1 MSLWAKNLEVL
12 EQVNPEMAATL
23 AATAVPGDHQALPS
37 RSGPP
42 YLQVGKQRLTS
53 SYDPVKEGRDW
64 AKALEGDA
72 AAPLIIFGLGLG
84 YHVLPL
90 LDQERPLWVVEPSAA
105 VARLAL
111 EHQDLTPLLAR
122 DGLRLGSDFQGLPR
136 DARLLDHTPT
146 RRLHPGP
153 HRRLVRFLAG
163 EDTDLGPLR
172 ILVVGPLYGGSHPI
186 ARYTARGF
194 KELGH
199 TTEFLDFAP
208 FYAGYQALAG
218 VTKDQRAAHNLKQ
231 ELLRLLGETIIARVR
246 DFKPDLVFALAQAPV
261 APPLL
266 QALKSEVPLV
276 AYWFVE
282 DFQVLTYWQELAP
295 EVDVF
300 FTLQKEPFFS
310 ELKGRGV
317 KNYACLPLAADLT
330 AYHPLELTPE
340 EKRRF
345 GAALAFVGAGYYNR
359 RQFFQGLLD
368 FDFKIWGSEWDLNSP
383 LGPCIQNQAA
393 RVSEEDSAKIFNASR
408 INLNLHSS
416 PFHAGINPQ
425 GDYLNPRVFD
435 LAACGAFQLV
445 DRRDQLPE
453 FFTPDKELAVFSSL
467 AEARE
472 KITYYLAHEDERLE
486 LAAAGRERVLR
497 EHTYARRLAGA
508 LEIIQG
514 LHPGALPHR
523 RPQDGVAAPAVQ
535 AGFPA
540 DHPVQALLARLPEGV
555 SPDLEGLVSQ
565 VKESSEPL
573 TEPEAILWF
582 LHEFQRNLHRG
593 GANGGR

>member
-12 EQVNPEMAATL
+12 QRVAPDLAATL
-23 AATAVPGDHQALPS
+23 AATPVPEDHQALPS
-37 RSGPP
+37 RAGPP

-64 AKALEGDA
+64 ALALEGEESE
-72 AAPLIIFGLGLG
+72 PLVVFGLGLG
-84 YHVLPL
+84 YHILPL
-90 LDQERPLWVVEPSAA
+90 LAQARPLWVVEPSAP
-105 VARLAL
+105 VARLTL

-122 DGLRLGSDFQGLPR
+122 NGLRLGSDFRGLPR
-136 DARLLDHTPT
+136 SARLVENTPT

-153 HRRLVRFLAG
+153 HRRLTRFLAG
-163 EDTDLGPLR
+163 EDVELGALR

-194 KELGH
+194 QQLGH
-199 TTEFLDFAP
+199 ATEFLDFAP
-208 FYAGYQALAG
+208 FYAGYQALAQ
-218 VTKDQRAAHNLKQ
+218 VTKDQRAEHKLKQ
-231 ELLRLLGETIIARVR
+231 ELLRLLGETILARVR
-246 DFKPDLVFALAQAPV
+246 DFKPDLVFALAQSPV

-266 QALKSEVPLV
+266 QTLKAEVPLV

-282 DFQVLTYWQELAP
+282 DFQVLTYWQDLAP
-295 EVDVF
+295 AVDVF

-310 ELKGRGV
+310 ELKRRGV
-317 KNYACLPLAADLT
+317 KNYACLPLAADLE
-330 AYHPLELTPE
+330 AYHPLDLSPE

-359 RQFFQGLLD
+359 RQFFQGLTD
-368 FDFKIWGSEWDLNSP
+368 FDFKIWGSEWVLNSP
-383 LGPCIQNQAA
+383 LGPSIQNQAA
-393 RVSEEDSAKIFNASR
+393 RVSEEDSVKVFNATR

-445 DRRDQLPE
+445 DWRSQLPE
-453 FFTPDKELAVFSSL
+453 FFTPDKELATFTSL

-472 KITYYLAHEDERLE
+472 KISYYLAHDQERRHI
-486 LAAAGRERVLR
+486 AQTARKRVLR
-497 EHTYARRLAGA
+497 EHTYAHRLAAA
-508 LEIIQG
+508 LEIIQD
-514 LHPGALPHR
+514 LHPGTLPHR
-523 RPQDGVAAPAVQ
+523 QPQESAAPRVQ
-535 AGFPA
+535 ASFPP
-540 DHPVQALLARLPEGV
+540 DHQVQALLDTLPEGT

-565 VKESSEPL
+565 IKESSEPL

-582 LHEFQRNLHRG
+582 LHEFRQGLQNRG
-593 GANGGR
+593 FNRGA

>member
-12 EQVNPEMAATL
+12 QQVNPDLAATL
-23 AATAVPGDHQALPS
+23 AAVKVPEDHQARPS

-64 AKALEGDA
+64 AQALEGEA
-72 AAPLIIFGLGLG
+72 AAPLIVFGLGLG
-84 YHVLPL
+84 YHLLPL
-90 LDQERPLWVVEPSAA
+90 LAAGRPFWVMEPSPA

-111 EHQDLTPLLAR
+111 EHQDLTALLAR
-122 DGLRLGSDFQGLPR
+122 DGLRLGSDFTGLPR
-136 DARLLDHTPT
+136 KARLVEHTPT

-153 HRRLVRFLAG
+153 HRRLLRFLAG
-163 EDTDLGPLR
+163 EDCELGPLR

-194 KELGH
+194 RELGH
-199 TTEFLDFAP
+199 VTEFLDFAP
-208 FYAGYQALAG
+208 FFAGYQVLAG
-218 VTKDQRAAHNLKQ
+218 VTRDQRAEHKLKQ
-231 ELLRLLGETIIARVR
+231 ELLGLLGETIIARAR
-246 DFKPDLVFALAQAPV
+246 DFKPDLVFALAQSPV

-266 QALKSEVPLV
+266 KALKAEVPLV

-282 DFQVLTYWQELAP
+282 DFQVLTYWQDLAP

-310 ELKGRGV
+310 ELKARGV
-317 KNYACLPLAADLT
+317 KNFACLPLAADLE
-330 AYHPLELTPE
+330 AYHPLELAPE

-345 GAALAFVGAGYYNR
+345 GSALSFVGAGYYNR
-359 RQFFQGLLD
+359 RQFFQGLTD
-368 FDFKIWGSEWDLNSP
+368 FDFKIWGSEWELHSP
-383 LGPCIQNQAA
+383 LGLCIQNQAA
-393 RVSEEDSAKIFNASR
+393 RVSAEDSVKIFNASR

-445 DRRDQLPE
+445 DWRGQLAE
-453 FFTPDKELAVFSSL
+453 FFTPDQELATFTSL
-467 AEARE
+467 TEARE
-472 KITYYLAHEDERLE
+472 KISYYLAHEDERRR
-486 LAAAGRERVLR
+486 LAAASRERVLR

-508 LEIIQG
+508 LEIIQD
-514 LHPGALPHR
+514 LHPQSLPPRQPQESAAL
-523 RPQDGVAAPAVQ
+523 QVQ
-535 AGFPA
+535 SSFPP
-540 DHPVQALLARLPEGV
+540 DHPVQVLLDRLPEGV
-555 SPDLEGLVSQ
+555 SADLGGLVSQ
-565 VKESSEPL
+565 IKAGNDPL

-582 LHEFQRNLHRG
+582 LHEFQQNMHGR

>member
-1 MSLWAKNLEVL
+1 MSFWEKNLKVL
-12 EQVNPEMAATL
+12 QKVAPDLAAAL
-23 AATAVPGDHQALPS
+23 AATVIPEDHLALPS

-53 SYDPVKEGRDW
+53 SYDPVKEGQDW
-64 AKALEGDA
+64 VQALEGETDGS
-72 AAPLIIFGLGLG
+72 LIVFGLGLG
-84 YHVLPL
+84 YHILPL
-90 LDQERPLWVVEPSAA
+90 LAQDRPLWVVEPSAA

-111 EHQDLTPLLAR
+111 EHQDLTPLLEKN
-122 DGLRLGSDFQGLPR
+122 GLRLGADFTGLPR
-136 DARLLDHTPT
+136 NARLVEHTPT

-163 EDTDLGPLR
+163 EDTELGALR

-194 KELGH
+194 RELGH
-199 TTEFLDFAP
+199 ETEFLDFAP
-208 FYAGYQALAG
+208 FYAGYQSLAG
-218 VTKDQRAAHNLKQ
+218 VTKDQRAEHKLKQ
-231 ELLRLLGETIIARVR
+231 ELLHLLGETIIARVR

-266 QALKSEVPLV
+266 KALKAEVPLV

-310 ELKGRGV
+310 ELKRRGV
-317 KNYACLPLAADLT
+317 KNYACLPLAADLE

-345 GAALAFVGAGYYNR
+345 GAAVSFVGAGYYNR
-359 RQFFQGLLD
+359 HQFFQGLTD
-368 FDFKIWGSEWDLNSP
+368 FDFKIWGSEWVLNSP
-383 LGPCIQNQAA
+383 LGSCIQNQAA
-393 RVSEEDSAKIFNASR
+393 RVSEEDSNKIFNATR
-408 INLNLHSS
+408 VNLNLHSS

-445 DRRDQLPE
+445 DWRAQLPE
-453 FFTPDKELAVFSSL
+453 FFALDKELATFTSL

-472 KITYYLAHEDERLE
+472 KILYYLAHEDERRC
-486 LAAAGRERVLR
+486 LAAAARERVLK

-508 LEIIQG
+508 LEIIQD

-523 RPQDGVAAPAVQ
+523 RPQESAAAPVQ
-535 AGFPA
+535 VCFPA
-540 DHPVQALLARLPEGV
+540 DHPVQALLDRLPEGTP
-555 SPDLEGLVSQ
+555 PDLEGLVSRI
-565 VKESSEPL
+565 KESDEPL
-573 TEPEAILWF
+573 TESEAILWF
-582 LHEFQRNLHRG
+582 LHEFRRG
-593 GANGGR
+593 MQGRGANGGS

>member
-1 MSLWAKNLEVL
+1 MNFWEKNLKVL
-12 EQVNPEMAATL
+12 QQVAPDLAATL
-23 AATAVPGDHQALPS
+23 AATAVPEDHQALPS
-37 RSGPP
+37 RAGPP

-64 AKALEGDA
+64 ANSLGGDA
-72 AAPLIIFGLGLG
+72 AEPLIVFGLGLG
-84 YHVLPL
+84 YHILPL
-90 LDQERPLWVVEPSAA
+90 LAQERPLWVVEPSAA

-111 EHQDLTPLLAR
+111 EHQDLTALLAR
-122 DGLRLGSDFQGLPR
+122 NGLRLGSGCRGLPR
-136 DARLLDHTPT
+136 TARLVEHTPT

-163 EDTDLGPLR
+163 EEGELGPLR
-172 ILVVGPLYGGSHPI
+172 ILVLGPLYGGSHPI

-194 KELGH
+194 RELGH
-199 TTEFLDFAP
+199 ETEFLDFAP
-208 FYAGYQALAG
+208 FHAGYQALARI
-218 VTKDQRAAHNLKQ
+218 TQDQRAEHKLKQ
-231 ELLRLLGETIIARVR
+231 ELLRLLGETILARVR
-246 DFKPDLVFALAQAPV
+246 DFKPDLVFALAQSPL

-266 QALKSEVPLV
+266 QALKAEVPLV

-282 DFQVLTYWQELAP
+282 DFQVLTYWQDLAP
-295 EVDVF
+295 AVDVF

-310 ELKGRGV
+310 ELKRRGV
-317 KNYACLPLAADLT
+317 KNYACLPLAADLE
-330 AYHPLELTPE
+330 AYHPLDLSPE

-359 RQFFQGLLD
+359 RQFFQGLTD
-368 FDFKIWGSEWDLNSP
+368 FDFKIWGSEWVLNSP
-383 LGPCIQNQAA
+383 LGPHIQNQAA
-393 RVSEEDSAKIFNASR
+393 RVSEEDSVKIFNASR

-445 DRRDQLPE
+445 DWRSQLPE
-453 FFTPDKELAVFSSL
+453 FFTPDKELATFTSL

-472 KITYYLAHEDERLE
+472 KISYYLAHEDERLR
-486 LAAAGRERVLR
+486 LAAAARERVLR
-497 EHTYARRLAGA
+497 EHTYAHRLATA
-508 LEIIQG
+508 LEIIQD
-514 LHPGALPHR
+514 LHPGTLPQR
-523 RPQDGVAAPAVQ
+523 QPLEQAAPQVQ
-535 AGFPA
+535 AGFPP
-540 DHPVQALLARLPEGV
+540 DHPVQALLDSLPEGV
-555 SPDLEGLVSQ
+555 SADLEGLVSQ

-582 LHEFQRNLHRG
+582 LHEFRRG
-593 GANGGR
+593 LQGRGFDRGA

>member
-1 MSLWAKNLEVL
+1 MSLWEKNLEVL
-12 EQVNPEMAATL
+12 QKVAPDLAAIL
-23 AATAVPGDHQALPS
+23 AATAVPEDHQALPS

-64 AKALEGDA
+64 AQSLGEA
-72 AAPLIIFGLGLG
+72 AGPLIVFGLGLG
-84 YHVLPL
+84 YHILPL
-90 LDQERPLWVVEPSAA
+90 LAQERPLWVVEPSPA

-111 EHQDLTPLLAR
+111 EHQDLTALLAR
-122 DGLRLGSDFQGLPR
+122 NGLRLGSDFKGLPR
-136 DARLLDHTPT
+136 DARLVEHTPT

-153 HRRLVRFLAG
+153 HRRLLRFLAG
-163 EDTDLGPLR
+163 EDSELGALR

-186 ARYTARGF
+186 ARYTAKGF

-199 TTEFLDFAP
+199 ETEFLDFAP

-218 VTKDQRAAHNLKQ
+218 VTKDQRAEHKLKQ
-231 ELLRLLGETIIARVR
+231 ELLRLLGETIIARAR
-246 DFKPDLVFALAQAPV
+246 DFKPDLVFAMAQSPV

-266 QALKSEVPLV
+266 KALKAEVPLV

-282 DFQVLTYWQELAP
+282 DFQVLTYWQDLAP

-310 ELKGRGV
+310 ELKRRGV
-317 KNYACLPLAADLT
+317 KNYACLPLAADLE

-345 GAALAFVGAGYYNR
+345 GAAVSFLGAGYYNR
-359 RQFFQGLLD
+359 RQFLQGLTD
-368 FDFKIWGSEWDLNSP
+368 FDFKIWGSEWVLNSP
-383 LGPCIQNQAA
+383 LGSCIQNQAA
-393 RVSEEDSAKIFNASR
+393 RVSEDDSNKIFNATR

-445 DRRDQLPE
+445 DWRAQLPE
-453 FFTPDKELAVFSSL
+453 FFTPDKELATFTSL

-472 KITYYLAHEDERLE
+472 KISYYLAHEDDRQR
-486 LAAAGRERVLR
+486 LAAAARERVLQD
-497 EHTYARRLAGA
+497 HTYARRLAGA
-508 LEIIQG
+508 LEIIQD
-514 LHPGALPHR
+514 LHPGTLMHR
-523 RPQDGVAAPAVQ
+523 QPQESAAPPVQ
-535 AGFPA
+535 ACFPA
-540 DHPVQALLARLPEGV
+540 DHPVQALLDHLPEGV
-555 SPDLEGLVSQ
+555 PSDLEGLVSRI
-565 VKESSEPL
+565 KESSEPL

-582 LHEFQRNLHRG
+582 LHEFRRG
-593 GANGGR
+593 LQGRGANGGS

>member
-1 MSLWAKNLEVL
+1 MDFWEKNLEVL
-12 EQVNPEMAATL
+12 QQVNPDLAATL
-23 AATAVPGDHQALPS
+23 AGTGVPEDHQARPS

-53 SYDPVKEGRDW
+53 SYDPAKEGRDW
-64 AKALEGDA
+64 AQALEGDA
-72 AAPLIIFGLGLG
+72 ATPLIVFGLGLG
-84 YHVLPL
+84 YHILPL
-90 LDQERPLWVVEPSAA
+90 LAQDRPLWVVEPSAP

-111 EHQDLTPLLAR
+111 EHQDLTRLLAK
-122 DGLRLGSDFQGLPR
+122 DGLRLGPDFTGLPK
-136 DARLLDHTPT
+136 DARLVEHTPT

-153 HRRLVRFLAG
+153 HRRLTRFLAG
-163 EDTDLGPLR
+163 KDTDLGPLR

-199 TTEFLDFAP
+199 VTEFLDFAP
-208 FYAGYQALAG
+208 FFAGYQALAG
-218 VTKDQRAAHNLKQ
+218 VTRDQRAEHNLKQ
-231 ELLRLLGETIIARVR
+231 ELLRLLGDTILARVR
-246 DFKPDLVFALAQAPV
+246 DFKPDLVFALAQSPV

-266 QALKSEVPLV
+266 RALKAEVPLV

-310 ELKGRGV
+310 ELKSRGV
-317 KNYACLPLAADLT
+317 KNFACLPLAADLE
-330 AYHPLELTPE
+330 AYHPLKLTPE

-345 GAALAFVGAGYYNR
+345 GSGLSFVGAGYFNR

-368 FDFKIWGSEWDLNSP
+368 FDFKIWGSEWALNSS
-383 LGPCIQNQAA
+383 LGNYIQNEAA
-393 RVSEEDSAKIFNASR
+393 RVSEEDSMKIFNASR

-416 PFHAGINPQ
+416 PFHTGINPQ

-445 DRRDQLPE
+445 DWRSQLLE
-453 FFTPDKELAVFSSL
+453 FFTPDQEVAVFTSL
-467 AEARE
+467 TEARE
-472 KITYYLAHEDERLE
+472 KIEYYLSHDEERRR
-486 LAAAGRERVLR
+486 LAAASRERVLR
-497 EHTYARRLAGA
+497 EHTYARRLATA
-508 LEIIQG
+508 LEIIQD

-523 RPQDGVAAPAVQ
+523 QPQESAALGVQ
-535 AGFPA
+535 TSFPA
-540 DHPVQALLARLPEGV
+540 DHPVQVLLDKLSEGV

-565 VKESSEPL
+565 IKESSEPL
-573 TEPEAILWF
+573 SEPEAILWF
-582 LHEFQRNLHRG
+582 LQEFHSNMHRR
-593 GANGGR
+593 GANGGG

>member
-1 MSLWAKNLEVL
+1 MSFWEKNLEVL
-12 EQVNPEMAATL
+12 QKVAPDLAATL
-23 AATAVPGDHQALPS
+23 AATAVPEDHQARPS

-53 SYDPVKEGRDW
+53 SYDPVKEGHDW
-64 AKALEGDA
+64 AQALGEADG
-72 AAPLIIFGLGLG
+72 PLVVFGLGLG

-90 LDQERPLWVVEPSAA
+90 LAQERPLWVVEPSAA

-111 EHQDLTPLLAR
+111 EHQDLTALL
-122 DGLRLGSDFQGLPR
+122 DKNGLRLGSDFTGLPK
-136 DARLLDHTPT
+136 DARLVDHTPT

-153 HRRLVRFLAG
+153 HRRLLRFLAG
-163 EDTDLGPLR
+163 EEGELGALR

-186 ARYTARGF
+186 ARYTTRGF

-199 TTEFLDFAP
+199 VTEFLDFAP
-208 FYAGYQALAG
+208 FYAGYQALAR
-218 VTKDQRAAHNLKQ
+218 VTKDQRAEHKLKQ
-231 ELLRLLGETIIARVR
+231 ELLRLLGETILTRVR
-246 DFKPDLVFALAQAPV
+246 DFKPDLVFALAQSPV

-266 QALKSEVPLV
+266 KALKAEVPLV

-310 ELKGRGV
+310 ELKRRGV
-317 KNYACLPLAADLT
+317 KNYACLPLAADLE
-330 AYHPLELTPE
+330 AYHPVDLTPE

-345 GAALAFVGAGYYNR
+345 GAAVSFVGAGYYNR
-359 RQFFQGLLD
+359 RQFFQGLTD
-368 FDFKIWGSEWDLNSP
+368 FDFKIWGSEWVLNSP
-383 LGPCIQNQAA
+383 LAPCIQNQAA
-393 RVSEEDSAKIFNASR
+393 RVSEEDSVKVFNTSR

-445 DRRDQLPE
+445 DWRAQLPE
-453 FFTPDKELAVFSSL
+453 FFTPDKELATFTSL

-472 KITYYLAHEDERLE
+472 KISYYLAHEDDRRR

-497 EHTYARRLAGA
+497 EHTYARRLATA
-508 LEIIQG
+508 LEIIQD

-523 RPQDGVAAPAVQ
+523 RPQESAAAPVQ
-535 AGFPA
+535 ACFPA
-540 DHPVQALLARLPEGV
+540 DHPVQALLDRLPEGTP
-555 SPDLEGLVSQ
+555 PDLEGLVSRI
-565 VKESSEPL
+565 KESDEPL

-582 LHEFQRNLHRG
+582 LHEFRRG
-593 GANGGR
+593 LQGRGANGGS

>member
-1 MSLWAKNLEVL
+1 MSFWEKNLEVL
-12 EQVNPEMAATL
+12 QKVAPDLAATL
-23 AATAVPGDHQALPS
+23 AATAVPEDHQARPS

-53 SYDPVKEGRDW
+53 SYDPVKEGHDW
-64 AKALEGDA
+64 AQALGEADG
-72 AAPLIIFGLGLG
+72 PLVVFGLGLG

-90 LDQERPLWVVEPSAA
+90 LAQERPLWVVEPSAA

-111 EHQDLTPLLAR
+111 EHQDLTALL
-122 DGLRLGSDFQGLPR
+122 DKNGLRLGSDFTGLPK
-136 DARLLDHTPT
+136 DARLVDHTPT

-153 HRRLVRFLAG
+153 HRRLLRFLAG
-163 EDTDLGPLR
+163 EEGELGALR

-186 ARYTARGF
+186 ARYTTRGF

-199 TTEFLDFAP
+199 VTEFLDFAP
-208 FYAGYQALAG
+208 FYAGYQALAR
-218 VTKDQRAAHNLKQ
+218 VTKDQRAEHKLKQ
-231 ELLRLLGETIIARVR
+231 ELLRLLGETILIRAR
-246 DFKPDLVFALAQAPV
+246 DFKPDLVFALAQSPV

-266 QALKSEVPLV
+266 KALKAEVPLV

-310 ELKGRGV
+310 ELKRRGV
-317 KNYACLPLAADLT
+317 KNYACLPLAADLE
-330 AYHPLELTPE
+330 AYHPVDLTPE

-345 GAALAFVGAGYYNR
+345 GAAVSFVGAGYYNR
-359 RQFFQGLLD
+359 RQFFQGLTD
-368 FDFKIWGSEWDLNSP
+368 FDFKIWGSEWVLNSP
-383 LGPCIQNQAA
+383 LAPCIQNQAA
-393 RVSEEDSAKIFNASR
+393 RVSEEDSVKIFNATR

-445 DRRDQLPE
+445 DWRAQLPE
-453 FFTPDKELAVFSSL
+453 FFTPDKELATFTSL

-472 KITYYLAHEDERLE
+472 KISYYLAHEDDRRR

-497 EHTYARRLAGA
+497 EHTYARRLATA
-508 LEIIQG
+508 LEIIQD

-523 RPQDGVAAPAVQ
+523 RPQESAAAPVQ
-535 AGFPA
+535 ACFPA
-540 DHPVQALLARLPEGV
+540 DHPVQALLDRLPEGTP
-555 SPDLEGLVSQ
+555 PDLEGLVSRI
-565 VKESSEPL
+565 KESDEPL

-582 LHEFQRNLHRG
+582 LHEFRRG
-593 GANGGR
+593 LQGRGANGGS